1 VANDDETRGE
11 TRGESHG
18 DEAPGAAVREVVGV
32 VGATT
37 TLTRSLSEADLAL
50 FALVMGAADLATDAR
65 LEAEPSYQRV
75 APPALLAALLTTSAA
90 QHSERPPLARFI
102 SGQVRFI
109 EPAYAEETV
118 RASATVTGI
127 DDATGALHINA
138 RCETEDG
145 RSLAEADFLMQ
156 RD

>member
-1 VANDDETRGE
+1 MANDEESHDGE
-11 TRGESHG
+11 THDGETHG
-18 DEAPGAAVREVVGV
+18 G

-75 APPALLAALLTTSAA
+75 APSALLAALLTTSAA
-90 QHSERPPLARFI
+90 QHSERPLLARFI
-102 SGQVRFI
+102 SGQVRFF

-127 DDATGALHINA
+127 DGATGALRISA
-138 RCETEDG
+138 RCETADG

>member
-1 VANDDETRGE
+1 VANDDETRDEAHEGTAAGE
-11 TRGESHG
+11 TT
-18 DEAPGAAVREVVGV
+18 GAAVGV

-50 FALVMGAADLATDAR
+50 FALVMGEANLATDAR

-109 EPAYAEETV
+109 EPAYADETV

-127 DDATGALHINA
+127 DGATGALHINA

-145 RSLAEADFLMQ
+145 RSLAEADFLVQ